1 MTSILVVDDEPVFIE
16 ALTISLEREGFGVIA
31 AADGPAA
38 LKAISE
44 KDPDLILLDVML
56 PGMSGID
63 VCREIRKSSS
73 VPVIMVTAKGEEIDA
88 VVGLEVG
95 ADDYITK
102 PYRLRELIARIRA
115 ILRRSD
121 NLPKED
127 ETTSNPEV
135 LVEGAVRLDLERHEL
150 SVDGELISLALR
162 EFELLSYLMENSGRV
177 VTRESLMQN
186 VWGWDYIGDT
196 KTIDVHVK
204 RLRSKIESDPSAPL
218 RISTIRGV
226 GYRYERSG

>member
-95 ADDYITK
+95 ADDYLAK
-102 PYRLRELIARIRA
+102 PFEPKELI
-115 ILRRSD
+115 
-121 NLPKED
+121 
-127 ETTSNPEV
+127 
-135 LVEGAVRLDLERHEL
+135 
-150 SVDGELISLALR
+150 
-162 EFELLSYLMENSGRV
+162 
-177 VTRESLMQN
+177 
-186 VWGWDYIGDT
+186 
-196 KTIDVHVK
+196 
-204 RLRSKIESDPSAPL
+204 L
-218 RISTIRGV
+218 RIQNIIKKTKKNDQKRIIKF
-226 GYRYERSG
+226 ENIKNDLNKKLIFKNDIK

>member
-63 VCREIRKSSS
+63 VCREVRKSSS

-115 ILRRSD
+115 ILRRSE

-127 ETTSNPEV
+127 ETTSNSEV
-135 LVEGAVRLDLERHEL
+135 LVEGAVRLALERHEL
-150 SVDGELISLALR
+150 SVDGELVSLALR

>member
-115 ILRRSD
+115 ILRRSE
-121 NLPKED
+121 NSPKED

-150 SVDGELISLALR
+150 SVDGELVSLALR

-204 RLRSKIESDPSAPL
+204 RLRSKIEGDPSAPL

>member
-1 MTSILVVDDEPVFIE
+1 MPSILDVDDEPVFIE

-115 ILRRSD
+115 ILRRSE
-121 NLPKED
+121 NSPKED
-127 ETTSNPEV
+127 ETTSNSEV

-150 SVDGELISLALR
+150 SVDGELVSLALR

>member
-115 ILRRSD
+115 ILRRSEHS
-121 NLPKED
+121 PKED

-150 SVDGELISLALR
+150 SVDGELVSLALR

>member
-115 ILRRSD
+115 ILRRSV
-121 NLPKED
+121 NSPKED

-150 SVDGELISLALR
+150 SVDGELVSLALR

>member
-115 ILRRSD
+115 ILRRSE
-121 NLPKED
+121 NSPKED
-127 ETTSNPEV
+127 ETISNPEV

-150 SVDGELISLALR
+150 SVDGELVSLALR

-204 RLRSKIESDPSAPL
+204 RLRSKIESAPSAPL

>member
-115 ILRRSD
+115 ILRRSEHS
-121 NLPKED
+121 PKED
-127 ETTSNPEV
+127 ETISNPEV
-135 LVEGAVRLDLERHEL
+135 RVEGAVRLDLERHEL
-150 SVDGELISLALR
+150 SVDGELVSLALR

>member
-115 ILRRSD
+115 ILRRSEHS
-121 NLPKED
+121 PKED
-127 ETTSNPEV
+127 ETISNPEV

-150 SVDGELISLALR
+150 SVDGELVSLALR

-218 RISTIRGV
+218 RISTILGV

>member
-16 ALTISLEREGFGVIA
+16 ALTISLEREGFGGIA

-115 ILRRSD
+115 ILRRSE
-121 NLPKED
+121 NSPKED
-127 ETTSNPEV
+127 ETTSNSEV
-135 LVEGAVRLDLERHEL
+135 LGEGAVRLDLERHEL
-150 SVDGELISLALR
+150 SVDGELVSLALR

>member
-115 ILRRSD
+115 ILRRSE
-121 NLPKED
+121 NSPKED
-127 ETTSNPEV
+127 ETTSNSEV
-135 LVEGAVRLDLERHEL
+135 LIEGAVRLDLERHEL
-150 SVDGELISLALR
+150 SVDGELVSLALR

>member
-1 MTSILVVDDEPVFIE
+1 
-16 ALTISLEREGFGVIA
+16 
-31 AADGPAA
+31 
-38 LKAISE
+38 
-44 KDPDLILLDVML
+44 
-56 PGMSGID
+56 
-63 VCREIRKSSS
+63 
-73 VPVIMVTAKGEEIDA
+73 MVTAKGEEIDA

-115 ILRRSD
+115 ILRRSE
-121 NLPKED
+121 NLLEKE

-150 SVDGELISLALR
+150 SVDGKLVSLALR
-162 EFELLSYLMENSGRV
+162 EFELLCYLMENSGRV
-177 VTRESLMQN
+177 VTRDSLMQN

-204 RLRSKIESDPSAPL
+204 RLRSKIESDPAAPL

>member
-115 ILRRSD
+115 ILRRSE
-121 NLPKED
+121 NSPKED
-127 ETTSNPEV
+127 ETISNPEV

-196 KTIDVHVK
+196 KTIDVHVR

>member
-1 MTSILVVDDEPVFIE
+1 MPSILVVDDEPVFIE
-16 ALTISLEREGFGVIA
+16 ALPINLEREGFGVIA

-63 VCREIRKSSS
+63 VCREVRKSSS

-115 ILRRSD
+115 ILRRSE
-121 NLPKED
+121 NSPKED

-150 SVDGELISLALR
+150 SVDGELVSLALR

>member
-44 KDPDLILLDVML
+44 KDPDLILLDIML

-102 PYRLRELIARIRA
+102 PYRLRELVARIRA
-115 ILRRSD
+115 ILRRSE
-121 NLPKED
+121 NSPKED
-127 ETTSNPEV
+127 ETTSNSEV

-150 SVDGELISLALR
+150 SVDGELVSLALR

>member
-44 KDPDLILLDVML
+44 KDPDLILLDIML

-115 ILRRSD
+115 ILRRSE
-121 NLPKED
+121 NSPKED
-127 ETTSNPEV
+127 ETTSNSEV

-150 SVDGELISLALR
+150 SVDGELVSLALR

>member
-1 MTSILVVDDEPVFIE
+1 
-16 ALTISLEREGFGVIA
+16 
-31 AADGPAA
+31 
-38 LKAISE
+38 
-44 KDPDLILLDVML
+44 ML

-115 ILRRSD
+115 ILRRSE
-121 NLPKED
+121 NSPKED
-127 ETTSNPEV
+127 ETTSNSEV

-150 SVDGELISLALR
+150 SVDGELVSLALR

>member
-115 ILRRSD
+115 ILRRSEHS
-121 NLPKED
+121 PKED
-127 ETTSNPEV
+127 ETISNPEV

-150 SVDGELISLALR
+150 SVDGELVSLALR
-162 EFELLSYLMENSGRV
+162 EVELLSYLMENSGRV

>member
-115 ILRRSD
+115 ILRRSE
-121 NLPKED
+121 NSPKED
-127 ETTSNPEV
+127 ETTSNSEV

-150 SVDGELISLALR
+150 SVDGELVSLALR

-218 RISTIRGV
+218 RISTSRGV